1 MYIYIKY
8 IYIKYIYILIDILDN
23 IKYQKYVCVY
33 IYNKLNLG
41 NNNILKLASVY
52 IYIILCI
59 YIYVCIS
66 HNMGNFASNKFESI
80 LYTSCIIGENRD

>member
-1 MYIYIKY
+1 MCIYILN
-8 IYIKYIYILIDILDN
+8 IYILNIYILIDILDN

-59 YIYVCIS
+59 YIYMYAYHTTWGIS
-66 HNMGNFASNKFESI
+66 PATNLSQYYI
-80 LYTSCIIGENRD
+80 LHAL